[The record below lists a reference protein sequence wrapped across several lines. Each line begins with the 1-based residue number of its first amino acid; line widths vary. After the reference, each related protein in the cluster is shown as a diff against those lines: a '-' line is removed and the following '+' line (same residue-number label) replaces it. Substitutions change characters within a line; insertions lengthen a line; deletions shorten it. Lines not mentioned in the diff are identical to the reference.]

1 MNTYT
6 SIKILMQ
13 MLKHGSNMDINSK
26 ISILLFLD
34 KLLIVKC
41 VRCLDVHSGVW
52 KTFLIKLLFQATLHT

>member
-34 KLLIVKC
+34 KYLIVNH
-41 VRCLDVHSGVW
+41 VGCLDVHSRVW
-52 KTFLIKLLFQATLHT
+52 KTFLIKLLFQATLYT